1 MESAATLT
9 ALRMIAIQSVEA
21 GMRVAKDWRDQGADL
36 QVQVTDAASE
46 YDRYVTAVDHAAEA
60 AITDIIRQNDP
71 DAIIIGEQAVDGTM
85 TGRVW
90 IVDPIDGTTNLVK
103 GSSFV
108 SVAVAL
114 LINGRPAVAAT
125 GCPFTHELWSAAA
138 GFGTFD
144 RSGQRVIL
152 RERPTAERIIAL
164 DPAAATAGQEAWWS
178 DAHRRIEGVC
188 GEVAPRASIALALA
202 YVAGGM
208 LDGFVQLGGS
218 LAQDLAAGI
227 LLVQQAGGKISG
239 LDGRDDA
246 WNSGVVIAGTPAAY
260 EDLNSAFHGFSK
272 EPKPA

>member
-1 MESAATLT
+1 MESAADLK

-114 LINGRPAVAAT
+114 LIDGRPAVAAT

-144 RSGQRVIL
+144 RMGV
-152 RERPTAERIIAL
+152 REGACQFGPG
-164 DPAAATAGQEAWWS
+164 P
-178 DAHRRIEGVC
+178 
-188 GEVAPRASIALALA
+188 
-202 YVAGGM
+202 
-208 LDGFVQLGGS
+208 
-218 LAQDLAAGI
+218 
-227 LLVQQAGGKISG
+227 
-239 LDGRDDA
+239 
-246 WNSGVVIAGTPAAY
+246 VVRGWLGTPSTSWTAACFRAGRGQVTGSCTRA
-260 EDLNSAFHGFSK
+260 NTR
-272 EPKPA
+272 PPA